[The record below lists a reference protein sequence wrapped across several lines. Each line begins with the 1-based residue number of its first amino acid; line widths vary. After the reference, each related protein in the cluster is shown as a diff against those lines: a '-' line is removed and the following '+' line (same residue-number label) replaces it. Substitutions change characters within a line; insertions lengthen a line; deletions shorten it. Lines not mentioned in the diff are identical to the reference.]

1 MELIKLLL
9 LLNYNSN
16 ITIEQN
22 FQHEN
27 NLFSK
32 LIIILKSYDMK
43 YNLKF
48 GADIDFKLSF

>member
-32 LIIILKSYDMK
+32 THNY
-43 YNLKF
+43 F
-48 GADIDFKLSF
+48 EKL